1 MCVCVCTHMRAPVY
15 KSNVTMDGR
24 AGAHT
29 SLKQEGPLSM
39 FTYHD
44 NWPQIATK
52 SKTVGKTG
60 GCLKTQSEERR

>member
-1 MCVCVCTHMRAPVY
+1 MCVCVCARVRAPVY
-15 KSNVTMDGR
+15 KSNVTMDGW
-24 AGAHT
+24 AGVHT

-60 GCLKTQSEERR
+60 GYLKTLSEERG